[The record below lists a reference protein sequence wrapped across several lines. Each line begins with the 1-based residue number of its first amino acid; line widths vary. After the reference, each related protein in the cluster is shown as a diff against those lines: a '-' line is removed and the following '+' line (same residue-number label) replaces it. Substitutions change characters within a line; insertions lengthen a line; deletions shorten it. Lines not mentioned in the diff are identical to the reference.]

1 MNLVNKEMVFG
12 DRLFVFV
19 FLYYGARLSLSCLLS
34 ILLSQG
40 TGSMVDV
47 WQVLSPAGLLP
58 PGRS

>member
-12 DRLFVFV
+12 DQLFVFV

-40 TGSMVDV
+40 TGSTVDV